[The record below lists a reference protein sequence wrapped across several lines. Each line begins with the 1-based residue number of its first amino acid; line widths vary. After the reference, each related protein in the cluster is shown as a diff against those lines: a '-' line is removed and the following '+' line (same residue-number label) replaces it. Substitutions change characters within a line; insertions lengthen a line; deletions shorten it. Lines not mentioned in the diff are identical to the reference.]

1 VRTGDARLCKGVLA
15 HCLPAIC
22 KAVILSL
29 TRGFRAL
36 YVSALSCDFGGHV
49 HRDPGN
55 SQIDLMIAHVV
66 ELMYSVSA
74 CLCSS
79 RLYILLVKKLQTYAI
94 ESRCCMEK
102 AVLLHVCSFLCTLAP
117 RMHKIKL
124 HYPWKAFC
132 SAVTILSSSEHCPNL
147 MLTIAS
153 L

>member
-55 SQIDLMIAHVV
+55 SQIDLMIAHV
-66 ELMYSVSA
+66 ELIYSVSA

-79 RLYILLVKKLQTYAI
+79 RLYILLVKKIANLCYRI
-94 ESRCCMEK
+94 EMLHGESSFAPCLLLFVHSRTENAQNQASLSME
-102 AVLLHVCSFLCTLAP
+102 SFLQRCYDSVLIRTL
-117 RMHKIKL
+117 
-124 HYPWKAFC
+124 
-132 SAVTILSSSEHCPNL
+132 S
-147 MLTIAS
+147 
-153 L
+153 